1 MTTDPDVRR
10 KTQADVAFDE
20 GMDDAI
26 VDELVAAPAFETLD
40 PKYRNSPGFRKTL
53 QAHARVVDV
62 QRGDIVV
69 REGDW
74 GNSAFFIVSGQIA
87 VEIEP
92 PESGMPPELLG
103 RRQDRPKGF
112 FKALTQLFMN
122 HRFPEFR
129 DRFSFAGSRSAV
141 KQRGSGRATRVYLQD
156 VAGVLDKYA
165 HTILEPGQFFGE
177 IAALGRTRRTA
188 TLFAAEAGRLIEVRW
203 QGLRDIM
210 RRDAGIQALIDQR
223 FRERSLRAFLEASP
237 MFEHLREEQG
247 ESLSELADG
256 VELKVFG
263 DYGRAQ
269 SFRRMAEDSAA
280 DGFADEHLIVRE
292 GDYANEIII
301 IRGGLARV
309 SHQFHHGERT
319 ISYLGPGQEFGL
331 SEIVA
336 NHGSSQPVPFQHS
349 LRAMGFLMAVVVPAH
364 LVEKFIL
371 KHPASP
377 WHRKTPSEQRNR
389 KLAAYRD
396 VDQGFIEF
404 LVGNRFVNGT
414 ATMLIDMDRCTR
426 CDDCVRACAASH
438 DNNPR
443 FLRNGPI
450 NNGIMVA
457 NACMHC
463 RDPVCMIECP
473 TGAISRKLDD
483 GEVDINDETCIGCS
497 SCSKNCPYDA
507 IRMVEIRDHR
517 GQFLRDRTV
526 ASRAPITKATKCDLC
541 VDQKGGP
548 ACERACPHDAMI
560 RIDMNDVETL
570 AQWHNQ

>member
-20 GMDDAI
+20 AMDGATI
-26 VDELVAAPAFETLD
+26 DELVAAPAFETLD
-40 PKYRNSPGFRKTL
+40 AKYRKSAGFRKTL
-53 QAHARVVDV
+53 AAHARVVDLEA
-62 QRGDIVV
+62 GDIVV

-74 GNSAFFIVSGQIA
+74 GNSAFFILSGKIA

-92 PESGMPPELLG
+92 PESGMPPEMLG
-103 RRQDRPKGF
+103 RRRDRPKSLLQSF
-112 FKALTQLFMN
+112 LQLFTN

-129 DRFSFAGSRSAV
+129 GRFSFAGSKSEVR
-141 KQRGSGRATRVYLQD
+141 KRGTGSTTRIYLQD

-165 HTILEPGQFFGE
+165 HALLEPGQFFGE

-188 TLFAAEAGRLIEVRW
+188 TLFATETSRLIEIRW

-237 MFEHLREEQG
+237 MFAHLREGHE
-247 ESLSELADG
+247 EALSELANG

-269 SFRRMAEDSAA
+269 SFRKMADDAVAGDLS
-280 DGFADEHLIVRE
+280 GEHLIARE
-292 GDYANEIII
+292 GDYANEIVI

-309 SHQFHHGERT
+309 SHRFHNGERT
-319 ISYLGPGQEFGL
+319 ASYLGPGQEFGL
-331 SEIVA
+331 NEIVA
-336 NHGSSQPVPFQHS
+336 GYRSSQATPLQHS

-364 LVEKFIL
+364 LVEKYIL
-371 KHPASP
+371 KHPNSP
-377 WHRKTPSEQRNR
+377 WHSSTQSEARDR
-389 KLAAYRD
+389 TIAAHQE
-396 VDQGFIEF
+396 VDQGFVEF

-450 NNGIMVA
+450 DNGIMVA

-463 RDPVCMIECP
+463 RDPICMIECP

-483 GEVDINDETCIGCS
+483 GEVAINDGSCIGCG

-507 IRMVEIRDHR
+507 IRMVEIRDSK
-517 GQFLRDRTV
+517 GLFLQDRSV
-526 ASRAPITKATKCDLC
+526 ASRTPITKATKCDLC
-541 VDQKGGP
+541 VEQKGGP
-548 ACERACPHDAMI
+548 ACQRACPHDAMI
-560 RIDMNDVETL
+560 RLDMSDVETL